1 MRAIGM
7 NPGHSARVLGAGE
20 MAAGAISAGFVMRG
34 SDPLGE
40 DRRRRFGSEE
50 RWLGRF
56 SGPAGS
62 PRLER
67 MYYDRAFPSSLFRT
81 NFLISLVG
89 VAGAGLA
96 SRSHSPSGLHRSCQP
111 TRNTRSSREE
121 RRLRLRVRWSTR
133 KYEQARQMDCE
144 PVTNRHER
152 TRVVIP
158 IISPAVIARS
168 AASPRHHG
176 AAFRHDTCNGRWTG
190 HQRCQP
196 LGMLGL
202 DVYFNDSITA
212 PKRRPGDHKRRI
224 AMLPSYDRKLTVP
237 VLVLLLSVATAG
249 PTLAQKA
256 TPAAYPVAPDPSE
269 CVIDP
274 APIEEIA
281 AILGTPVAEPAVSPS
296 PFVPPASQPADPETS
311 AKVVATL
318 RQIFACANAGDPLRF
333 SSLFTDDFVRNF
345 FADVPLEDLLDFLA
359 IPPEPL
365 PENQERIIIR
375 LERSGSYPTAG
386 RVSSSCSTSQMTPHR
401 RTGLRHPG
409 ASRGSL
415 AGGRAPRGPW
425 RHGDV
430 TDRYTGGVGRWHE
443 SRRCFVPVIPRQLAL
458 HPHET
463 TTRLASRDQ
472 ASGMRMARRLRGLG

>member
-1 MRAIGM
+1 
-7 NPGHSARVLGAGE
+7 
-20 MAAGAISAGFVMRG
+20 
-34 SDPLGE
+34 
-40 DRRRRFGSEE
+40 
-50 RWLGRF
+50 
-56 SGPAGS
+56 
-62 PRLER
+62 
-67 MYYDRAFPSSLFRT
+67 
-81 NFLISLVG
+81 
-89 VAGAGLA
+89 
-96 SRSHSPSGLHRSCQP
+96 
-111 TRNTRSSREE
+111 
-121 RRLRLRVRWSTR
+121 
-133 KYEQARQMDCE
+133 MDCE

-168 AASPRHHG
+168 AAEARGTTAQPSGMTRATADGPATS
-176 AAFRHDTCNGRWTG
+176 AANHSACSAWTF
-190 HQRCQP
+190 
-196 LGMLGL
+196 
-202 DVYFNDSITA
+202 YFNDSITA

-237 VLVLLLSVATAG
+237 VLVLLLSLATAG

-359 IPPEPL
+359 IPPQPL

-375 LERSGSYPTAG
+375 FGEVQLLPD
-386 RVSSSCSTSQMTPHR
+386 
-401 RTGLRHPG
+401 
-409 ASRGSL
+409 
-415 AGGRAPRGPW
+415 GRAGVVVVLDEPDDPRIEEPDYAILEQVEDRWLVDELHEDRG
-425 RHGDV
+425 V
-430 TDRYTGGVGRWHE
+430 TATSPTGT
-443 SRRCFVPVIPRQLAL
+443 PA
-458 HPHET
+458 
-463 TTRLASRDQ
+463 A
-472 ASGMRMARRLRGLG
+472 